1 MPSATPPR
9 KQGTAAPVQ
18 ARTATR
24 SPTFRILL
32 GLTVIAALV
41 GIWAGVTLLVQQQE
55 ELTIQ
60 ARPADKGLTGWLAPD
75 FTLPTADGG
84 TVQLN
89 DLRGQVVL
97 LNFWATWCPPCKAEM
112 PDLNA
117 LHVEHQAAH
126 GFTVVGV
133 NMQETAEQVNAFAQ
147 PRQLAFPLALDTT
160 GQISS
165 GLFAV
170 RGLPVTYIIDR
181 DGFVRDMWQGQIS
194 RAAMLARLEE
204 VW

>member
-1 MPSATPPR
+1 MPSATSPR
-9 KQGTAAPVQ
+9 KQAAAAPVQ
-18 ARTATR
+18 THIAMR
-24 SPTFRILL
+24 SPAFRILL

-84 TVQLN
+84 TVRLN

-117 LHVEHQAAH
+117 LHVEHQAAR

-147 PRQLAFPLALDTT
+147 PRQLVFPLALDTT

>member
-1 MPSATPPR
+1 M
-9 KQGTAAPVQ
+9 
-18 ARTATR
+18 
-24 SPTFRILL
+24 
-32 GLTVIAALV
+32 
-41 GIWAGVTLLVQQQE
+41 TLLVQQQE

-60 ARPADKGLTGWLAPD
+60 ARRQTRDSPAGSRPTSRCPPLTAEPGW
-75 FTLPTADGG
+75 
-84 TVQLN
+84 LN

-117 LHVEHQAAH
+117 LHASISAR

-133 NMQETAEQVNAFAQ
+133 NMQETAEQVNALAQ
-147 PRQLAFPLALDTT
+147 LRQLAFPLALDTT

>member
-1 MPSATPPR
+1 
-9 KQGTAAPVQ
+9 
-18 ARTATR
+18 
-24 SPTFRILL
+24 
-32 GLTVIAALV
+32 
-41 GIWAGVTLLVQQQE
+41 
-55 ELTIQ
+55 
-60 ARPADKGLTGWLAPD
+60 
-75 FTLPTADGG
+75 
-84 TVQLN
+84 
-89 DLRGQVVL
+89 
-97 LNFWATWCPPCKAEM
+97 M

-117 LHVEHQAAH
+117 LHVEHQAAR

-194 RAAMLARLEE
+194 RAAMLARLEK